1 MAKKQKI
8 RDLVK
13 PVDNGGLYS
22 KYGEVF
28 NLLLNAVKIVS
39 KDTKEEINYD
49 VETFVKTSLFER
61 NIVGVVD
68 WWFDSLCRI
77 ASPNPGRE

>member
-1 MAKKQKI
+1 MASKKKI

-13 PVDNGGLYS
+13 PVENGGLYS
-22 KYGEVF
+22 KYGEIF

-39 KDTKEEINYD
+39 KETQEEINFD

-61 NIVGVVD
+61 NIK
-68 WWFDSLCRI
+68 S
-77 ASPNPGRE
+77 